1 MMILLDID
9 GVMVPAKGWQSLPIA
24 EDSFVKFADK
34 AILNL
39 KRIIYE
45 TNAAIVL
52 TTSHRSRYSVP
63 QWKDIFSS
71 RGIDALIFKLED
83 SNLSKKEDILKFIKD
98 NQPENYVIVDDDT
111 MLNDLPKEIKGRL
124 VLTKPMIGLDK
135 DSTDSILKLLK

>member
-1 MMILLDID
+1 MLLLDID
-9 GVMVPAKGWQSLPIA
+9 GVMVPAKGWLSLPIA
-24 EDSFVKFADK
+24 EDGFVKFTDK

-63 QWKDIFSS
+63 QWKDIFSL
-71 RGIDALIFKLED
+71 RGIEALIFKLED
-83 SNLSKKEDILKFIKD
+83 SKLSKKEDILKFIKD

-111 MLNDLPKEIKGRL
+111 FLNDLPKTIKERL
-124 VLTKPMIGLDK
+124 VLTRPMIGLNEEI
-135 DSTDSILKLLK
+135 TDSILKLLK

>member
-1 MMILLDID
+1 MMLLLDID
-9 GVMVPAKGWQSLPIA
+9 GVMVPAKGWLSLPIA
-24 EDSFVKFADK
+24 EDGFVKFTDK

-63 QWKDIFSS
+63 QWKDIFSL
-71 RGIDALIFKLED
+71 RGIEALIFKLED
-83 SNLSKKEDILKFIKD
+83 SKLSKKEDILKFIKD

-111 MLNDLPKEIKGRL
+111 FLNDLPKTIKERL
-124 VLTKPMIGLDK
+124 VLTRPMIGLNEEI
-135 DSTDSILKLLK
+135 TDSILKLLK